1 MTRRVL
7 TSWLEKLGYVAESGG
22 LHLSETVPP
31 NGHPYGP
38 EIRSLLDPD
47 GAIRAKAVFDIEGVP
62 AVVFLADDDAPLR
75 PPDLDE
81 IRKRIWNQNLANVV
95 IEIDGDV
102 ARVMPAR
109 RLEDSQQ
116 TLQLEEVSADGPF
129 SALDVASSN
138 LSRRF
143 PDWFDLDAQVDNQLL
158 RNLSQAV
165 TQLSQS
171 GMSANVPAK
180 GARALAELLMGQV
193 LFISYLEHRQI
204 IGETYRARRKVGKL
218 HALVANHDRD
228 GLSHLIDN
236 LRRDFNGDFLSD
248 DSRDPWA
255 LLIDLGYNTLDRFL
269 SRTDMTTGQAD
280 FWNYDF
286 SFIPVELLSGLYETF
301 LSTDET
307 SSTGAYYTPRHLA
320 TLAIDQ
326 SFALS
331 DDPLQEV
338 IFDGACGSGILL
350 TTAYRRL
357 IAINEARSK
366 RRPSFRE
373 RKEMLIRRIFGG
385 DISSMACRVTAFS
398 LYLSLLE
405 DLDPADLME
414 AQAQDRV
421 KLPSL
426 SGRNLVSGQHGDI
439 FDKNHVFAK
448 KRFTLFISNP
458 PWAEPAGGTQT
469 SADLWAAETHAPIPR
484 RQVAGAFTL
493 RALNFLAPNG
503 RLCLILPINQFL
515 GTTSAGFVRFLFD
528 RVRPVRLI
536 NFGDLQGLLFPSAE
550 HSCHLFIGTRR
561 NTNEIGKIPFVETFD
576 YCVPKADMSLAL
588 GRLTMQSADRH
599 QPQTVSVMDDTQL
612 LVALM
617 WGDSSDLAV
626 WTRLTAYG
634 VLSDFWS
641 GQSEALRWVNRKG
654 VHFHD
659 SAREP
664 MPADKLRAMPFV
676 PVAALSAGSP
686 ILHPDLLKQWPA
698 DQSTVAR
705 LDDALMQVFNR
716 PRVLFPDGFSR
727 EEHSLRA
734 VYYDQPASFKHSIGV
749 IAGPQEDALLL
760 KFLAIYLRSSLA
772 RYFLM
777 LRAWK
782 MLSER
787 NAVHLSDIKG
797 FPFFRPEFAP
807 DPDDAK
813 SVLDRT
819 ANRLAALAELPEL
832 EQSVAYGASQQEFDN
847 DVFDYFSVASEERAI
862 ILETVDVLMPAIRPR
877 GYKNLNTS
885 LQQGVGP
892 GDLKRYARRLT
903 GQLTEWRKR
912 TGGKGRFSVNVVSSE
927 PRRAGA
933 VGVVRIGYS
942 SDRSARGSASLE
954 ISDLLVQQ
962 TLVELRQLGL
972 SLIPTGDTLH
982 LVPDTFIWTDEAL
995 YLARPLIKRHWT
1007 MRQAVRDAAR
1017 TVRDVQQGSAAH
1029 PFPEVA

>member
-7 TSWLEKLGYVAESGG
+7 NNWLEKLGYAAESGG
-22 LHLSETVPP
+22 LYMGDAVPP
-31 NGHPYGP
+31 DAHPYGP
-38 EIRSLLDPD
+38 EIRSLLNPD

-62 AVVFLADDDAPLR
+62 AVVFLSGEDAPLR
-75 PPDLDE
+75 PLDVDE

-95 IEIDGDV
+95 IEIEGDV
-102 ARVMPAR
+102 ARAMPAR
-109 RLEDSQQ
+109 RLKDSQQ
-116 TLQLEEVSADGPF
+116 ILQLEEARADGPF

-143 PDWFDLDAQVDNQLL
+143 PDWFDLDARVDSQLL

-165 TQLSQS
+165 AQISQS
-171 GMSANVPAK
+171 GMSGK
-180 GARALAELLMGQV
+180 MSARAALALAELLMGQV

-204 IGETYRARRKVGKL
+204 VGETYRARRKVSQL
-218 HALVANHDRD
+218 HSLVTSHDRE
-228 GLSHLIDN
+228 GLSHLIDS
-236 LRRDFNGDFLSD
+236 LRRDFNGDFLGD
-248 DSRDPWA
+248 DSHDPWA
-255 LLIDLGYNTLDRFL
+255 SLIDAGYDTLDRFL

-301 LSTDET
+301 LSPDEK

-326 SFALS
+326 AFALS
-331 DDPLQEV
+331 EDPLQEV

-357 IAINEARSK
+357 IAVSEGRSE
-366 RRPSFRE
+366 RRLSFRE
-373 RKEMLIRRIFGG
+373 RKELLTRRIFGG

-414 AQAQDRV
+414 AQAQNRV
-421 KLPSL
+421 RLPSL
-426 SGRNLVSGQHGDI
+426 SGRNLVSGEHGDI
-439 FDKNHVFAK
+439 FDKDHGFAK
-448 KRFTLFISNP
+448 KRFSLFISNP

-469 SADLWAAETHAPIPR
+469 SADLWAAEARAPIPR
-484 RQVAGAFTL
+484 RQIAGAFTL
-493 RALNFLAPNG
+493 RALDFLTPNG
-503 RLCLILPINQFL
+503 RICLILPINQFL
-515 GTTSAGFVRFLFD
+515 GTTSSGFVRFLFD

-550 HSCHLFIGTRR
+550 HTCHLFIGTRR
-561 NTNEIGKIPFVETFD
+561 KSDEIGKIPFVETFD
-576 YCVPKADMSLAL
+576 YCVPKADMSLAF

-599 QPQTVSVMDDTQL
+599 QPQTVAVKDDTQL

-617 WGDSSDLAV
+617 WGDSSDLAI

-634 VLSDFWS
+634 GLSDFWS
-641 GQSEALRWVNRKG
+641 SESEAPRWVNRKG

-659 SAREP
+659 SARVP
-664 MPADKLRAMPFV
+664 MPAGRLRTMPFL

-686 ILHPDLLKQWPA
+686 ILHPDLLTKWPT
-698 DQSTVAR
+698 DQTTVAR
-705 LDDALMQVFNR
+705 LDDALMRVFDG

-734 VYYDQPASFKHSIGV
+734 VYYDKPASFKHSIGV
-749 IAGPQEDALLL
+749 IAGPKEDAALLQ
-760 KFLAIYLRSSLA
+760 FLAIYLRSSLA
-772 RYFLM
+772 RYFLV

-807 DPDDAK
+807 DPDSAK
-813 SVLDRT
+813 CALDRT
-819 ANRLAALAELPEL
+819 ADRLAELAEQPEL
-832 EQSVAYGASQQEFDN
+832 EQSAAYDALRGEFDN
-847 DVFDYFSVASEERAI
+847 DVFDYFSVESEERAI

-877 GYKNLNTS
+877 GYKSLNTS
-885 LQQGVGP
+885 VQQSAS
-892 GDLKRYARRLT
+892 LKNLKSYARRLS
-903 GQLTEWRKR
+903 GELTEWRKR
-912 TGGKGRFSVNVVSSE
+912 TGGKGRFSVDVVSSD

-933 VGVVRIGYS
+933 VGVVRIGYAA
-942 SDRSARGSASLE
+942 DRNARGAASSE
-954 ISDLLVQQ
+954 ISDLVVQQ
-962 TLVELRQLGL
+962 TLLELRQLGL

-982 LVPDTFIWTDEAL
+982 LVPDTFIWTDDAL

-1007 MRQAVRDAAR
+1007 MRQAMRDAAR
-1017 TVRDVQQGSAAH
+1017 IVRDVQQGETAH